1 MFSFGRYKSIDENG
15 FLCYHNF
22 TERSFLANDK
32 EAFFMLKTAKR
43 LLTRVFALLLAIAL
57 VAGFAL
63 NAFAAASPQTT
74 VSAKATL
81 AYTLKG
87 LPLGRAVQNFY
98 IGPTYIYATQRV
110 NGTTYLNRLKI
121 EGNTAVYKDRMTFN
135 NCGHGQ
141 SLDCFTYNG
150 TDYFWMGCK
159 SDAVT
164 TAPTDYCWS
173 LQIARIKYEAGKT
186 YDYTDLNRL
195 SYMNYANKTATS
207 LGTTYRVAC
216 GGNSN
221 YTIFRIQTTN
231 GNVTWSIY
239 DTASLNALLD
249 KSESVSMKDAKS
261 ACKYTVTQT
270 SSTVVRPN
278 GSFQG
283 VDLSTYSRIY
293 TTGGAEGDVPMMAKM
308 NHNGTYLKLAKITN
322 VGNHEI
328 EGVQYRDHRLY
339 FLILPTTDAT
349 EKKNN
354 QQIWYLN
361 ESVFC
366 DHSYAD
372 VAAVA
377 ATCTTDGHTAGTRCS
392 ICYHVKSG
400 CTTIAALGHTT
411 ELRNAK
417 NATCTA
423 TGYTGDQY
431 CTRCNTTVKTGSTTA
446 MLPHTEVVQ
455 PGYPATCIAT
465 GLTEGRYCSVCSTV
479 IAAQTTIP
487 IAGHTHV
494 VSEAVAPTCTA
505 PGLSEGSYCSVCNE
519 VFSVQTEIPALGH
532 SPVTDAAVAPT
543 CTENGLTEGSHCET
557 CGEIFTAQE
566 VVPATGHSAELRN
579 VVEGTCVQEGYS
591 GDSYCSVCDTLLE
604 TGESTGFGG
613 HTVVVDE
620 AVAPTCLASG
630 LSEGEHCSA
639 CGVIL
644 KAQEAVA
651 RLGHDYSYTDNG
663 DGTHTGDCTRC
674 DKTVLKAHEF
684 TENVCVCGA
693 RDVVVDESLKIYH
706 TLDLASDISVSFV
719 VPKASLANYDS
730 YYLECTLP
738 EYGENGLSDTS
749 TVRIE
754 PVENGNYY
762 YFTLTG
768 ITAVRMGDMVDA
780 VLHMTKDGQSF
791 ISKTDSYS
799 VATYAYAML
808 GSSTDSKMLTLCA
821 DLLRYG
827 AEAQSY
833 KNYRTDSLVDAAM
846 TEEHRSYLSDAEAL
860 SFAKTDSFLGDVENP
875 AVTWVGKTLDLGSK
889 VGMKFVFNAAN
900 YTGDISALSMKVS
913 YKGGN
918 GEMKTVVLTGAE
930 AYNVSRGYYAFTFY
944 GLLASELRTVVD
956 VAIFEGDIQ
965 LSESLRYSPES
976 YAFGNTEGALAP
988 LCKALFAYS
997 DSAKAFFTK

>member
-1 MFSFGRYKSIDENG
+1 MS
-15 FLCYHNF
+15 
-22 TERSFLANDK
+22 
-32 EAFFMLKTAKR
+32 KTVKK
-43 LLTRVFALLLAIAL
+43 LLMRTTVLLLALLMASGCVMNI
-57 VAGFAL
+57 
-63 NAFAAASPQTT
+63 FAAASPQTT

-87 LPLGRAVQNFY
+87 LPIGYAVQNFY
-98 IGPTYIYATQRV
+98 VGPSNVYATQRV
-110 NGTTYLNRLKI
+110 KGTTYLNRLKI
-121 EGNTAVYKDRMTFN
+121 QGNEAIYQDRMVLE

-150 TDYFWMGCK
+150 QDYFWVGCK

-164 TAPTDYCWS
+164 DSPTDYCWS

-195 SYMNYANKTATS
+195 TYMNYANKNATS
-207 LGTTYRVAC
+207 MGTTYRVAC
-216 GGNSN
+216 GGNST

-231 GNVTWSIY
+231 GNVNWSIY
-239 DTASLNALLD
+239 DTAKLNAMLD
-249 KSESVSMKDAKS
+249 ASKSVDMRKATA
-261 ACKYTVTQT
+261 ACKYVITQT

-293 TTGGAEGDVPMMAKM
+293 TTGGAEGDTPMMAKM

-339 FLILPTTDAT
+339 FLILPTTNST

-366 DHSYAD
+366 DHSYAS
-372 VAAVA
+372 VSAVA
-377 ATCTTDGHTAGTRCS
+377 ATCTTPGTTAGTRCS
-392 ICYHVKSG
+392 ICTHVKSG

-417 NATCTA
+417 SATCTA

-431 CTRCNTTVKTGSTTA
+431 CTRCKTTVKAGSTIA
-446 MLPHTEVVQ
+446 KLPHTEVVQ
-455 PGYPATCIAT
+455 PGYPATCLAT

-479 IAAQTTIP
+479 IATQTTIP
-487 IAGHTHV
+487 VAGHSHV
-494 VSEAVAPTCTA
+494 VSEAVAPTCTT

-532 SPVTDAAVAPT
+532 TSVTDAAVAPT
-543 CTENGLTEGSHCET
+543 CTETGLTEGSHCSVCNEVLV
-557 CGEIFTAQE
+557 AQE
-566 VVPATGHSAELRN
+566 TVPTTDHDYREEITTEATCTE
-579 VVEGTCVQEGYS
+579 EGLKTLTCEDC
-591 GDSYCSVCDTLLE
+591 GDS
-604 TGESTGFGG
+604 STEVIPAKG
-613 HTVVVDE
+613 HAVVIDS
-620 AVAPTCLASG
+620 AVMPTCLGSG
-630 LSEGEHCSA
+630 LTEGSHCSA

-644 KAQEAVA
+644 LAQEPVA
-651 RLGHDYSYTDNG
+651 RLGHDYSYTNNG
-663 DGTHTGDCTRC
+663 DTHTGDCTRC
-674 DKTVLKAHEF
+674 DKVLVQEHAF
-684 TENVCVCGA
+684 ADGACICGA
-693 RDVVVDESLKIYH
+693 REAIVDETIKIYH
-706 TLDLASDISVSFV
+706 NLDLASDISVNFV
-719 VPKASLANYDS
+719 VPKTSLADYDS
-730 YYLECTLP
+730 YYMECALP
-738 EYGENGLSDTS
+738 EYDENGLPTTS
-749 TVRIE
+749 TVKIE
-754 PVENGNYY
+754 PVANGNYY

-780 VLHMTKDGQSF
+780 VLHMTKDGQEY

-808 GSSTDSKMLTLCA
+808 DSTTDSKMLSLCA

-827 AEAQSY
+827 AEAQRFKS
-833 KNYRTDSLVDAAM
+833 YRTDSLVDAAM
-846 TEEHRSYLSDAEAL
+846 TDEHRSYLSDTEAQ
-860 SFAKTDSFLGDVENP
+860 SFTATDSSLGDLESPVIP
-875 AVTWVGKTLDLGSK
+875 WVGKTLDLGSK
-889 VGMKFVFNAAN
+889 VGMKFVFNAKN
-900 YTGDISALSMKVS
+900 YSGDIANLSMKVS
-913 YKGGN
+913 YMGST
-918 GEMKTVVLTGAE
+918 GEMKTITLKGAE
-930 AYNVSRGYYAFTFY
+930 AYGTNGYYYSFTFY

-956 VAIFEGDIQ
+956 VAVYEGETQ
-965 LSESLRYSPES
+965 LSETLRYSTES
-976 YAFGNTEGALAP
+976 YASKNTTGALAL

>member
-1 MFSFGRYKSIDENG
+1 MYK
-15 FLCYHNF
+15 
-22 TERSFLANDK
+22 TVK
-32 EAFFMLKTAKR
+32 K
-43 LLTRVFALLLAIAL
+43 LLTRAFAMLLVLAL
-57 VAGFAL
+57 VGGFTL

-98 IGPTYIYATQRV
+98 VGPVNIYATQRV
-110 NGTTYLNRLKI
+110 DGTTYLNRLKI
-121 EGNTAVYKDRMTFN
+121 QGNEAIYQDRMVLE

-141 SLDCFTYNG
+141 SLDCFSYNG
-150 TDYFWMGCK
+150 QDYFWIGCK

-164 TAPTDYCWS
+164 SAPTDYCWS

-216 GGNSN
+216 GGNST

-239 DTASLNALLD
+239 DTAKLNALLD
-249 KSESVSMKDAKS
+249 ASKSVSMKTATS
-261 ACKYTVTQT
+261 ACKYSFTQT

-293 TTGGAEGDVPMMAKM
+293 TTGGGEGDVPMMAKM
-308 NHNGTYLKLAKITN
+308 NNAGTYLKLAKITN

-339 FLILPTTDAT
+339 FLILPTTVSS

-366 DHSYAD
+366 DHSYAS
-372 VAAVA
+372 VSAVA
-377 ATCTTDGHTAGTRCS
+377 ATCTTAGHTAGTRCS
-392 ICYHVKSG
+392 ICTHVKSG
-400 CTTIAALGHTT
+400 CTTIAALGHSTQT
-411 ELRNAK
+411 QNAK
-417 NATCTA
+417 AATCTA
-423 TGYTGDQY
+423 EGYTGDQY
-431 CTRCNTTVKTGSTTA
+431 CTRCSTTVTKGSTVA
-446 MLPHTEVVQ
+446 KLPHTEVVQ

-479 IAAQTTIP
+479 IAEQTEIP
-487 IAGHTHV
+487 VAGHSYV
-494 VSEAVAPTCTA
+494 VSEAVAPTCTT

-532 SPVTDAAVAPT
+532 SYVTDAAVAPT
-543 CTENGLTEGSHCET
+543 CTETGLTEGSHCET
-557 CGEIFTAQE
+557 CGEVSVAQE
-566 VVPATGHSAELRN
+566 VIPATGHSEELRN
-579 VVEGTCVQEGYS
+579 VVEATCIQEGYS
-591 GDSYCSVCDTLLE
+591 GDRYCSVCNELIAA
-604 TGESTGFGG
+604 GESTGLGS
-613 HTVVVDE
+613 HNVVTDA

-630 LSEGEHCSA
+630 LTEGAHCSA

-651 RLGHDYSYTDNG
+651 RLGHDYSYTDKG
-663 DGTHTGDCTRC
+663 DGTHLGTCGRC
-674 DKTVLKAHEF
+674 DKTITEEHEF
-684 TENVCVCGA
+684 VDGICVCGA
-693 RDVVVDESLKIYH
+693 KGTIVDESIKIYH
-706 TLDLASDISVSFV
+706 TLDLASDISVNFV
-719 VPKASLANYDS
+719 VPMSALASYDS
-730 YYLECTLP
+730 YYLECVLP
-738 EYGENGLSDTS
+738 EYEGNTQVGTS
-749 TVRIE
+749 TVQIQ
-754 PVENGNYY
+754 PVANGNYY

-780 VLHMTKDGQSF
+780 VLHMSKDGMKY

-799 VATYAYAML
+799 VASYAYAML
-808 GSSTDSKMLTLCA
+808 NSTSDTKMLALCA

-833 KNYRTDSLVDAAM
+833 KKYRTDALVDAAM
-846 TEEHRSYLSDAEAL
+846 TTAHKAYLSDTEVL
-860 SFAKTDSFLGDVENP
+860 SFAATDSFLGDVEN
-875 AVTWVGKTLDLGSK
+875 ATVSWFGKTLDLGSK
-889 VGMKFVFNAAN
+889 VGMKFVFNAKNYSGDIAN
-900 YTGDISALSMKVS
+900 LSMRVSYTGS
-913 YKGGN
+913 N
-918 GEMKTVVLTGAE
+918 GETKTVTLTGAE
-930 AYNVSRGYYAFTFY
+930 AYSAANSYYSFTFY
-944 GLLASELRTVVD
+944 GLLASELRAVVD
-956 VAIFEGDIQ
+956 VAIFEGDTQ
-965 LSESLRYSPES
+965 LSETLRYSAES
-976 YAFGNTEGALAP
+976 YASKNTATALAP

-997 DSAKAFFTK
+997 DSAKVFFAQ